1 MPKETMKKINKT
13 WMAGMAALLVMCFW
27 HLSEVQMSVQ
37 ACGDRWLTGNYLALA
52 VLVLGSGGLLGW
64 HFLGGT
70 KGREKGLEE
79 IYPLAGLLLG
89 LLYLFVLPP
98 LSGPDE
104 ISHYISA
111 YQLSS
116 HMLGQPANSE
126 DGHVLVRAQD
136 WFLEDIYGDYEY
148 ELQDGYLRKKEQE
161 NQKEAV
167 VLGRPLTEAVYRLI
181 HEKFWERVSEE
192 GQLPGEV
199 LEKTAISPYPPV
211 KTIPAAYIPQAMGVS
226 LARILN
232 LNSLWL
238 VYLGR
243 ICNLLFFVA
252 VTWLAMKRLPFG
264 KEVLFGV
271 AVLPMTLHLSASFS
285 YDVWIMAWIFYF
297 TSCCLH
303 LAYAAD
309 QVKGK
314 DVAILTLVMALVGPC
329 KMVYGVFMGLCL
341 LIPVRKFGGWRHW
354 LLSACCVLGAWVLA
368 MSVVNGQTVS
378 AYVAPDTENYIVWAE
393 ETGYTLGTL
402 LHQPYQTMRIFM
414 NTLMWQAEQYHLT
427 MIGAYLGNLDPVL
440 DVPYVLVMGFTAG
453 LLYLAFRKPGEAMVL
468 TGGRRLWVW
477 ALCLSCTGAVMLSML
492 LGWTPLG
499 SNVISGVQGR
509 YFLPFLPVL
518 FMSFKNDTLVLT
530 RNGNRRVLYGMCC
543 GAGYAALRIFGV
555 VSMRL

>member
-1 MPKETMKKINKT
+1 MPKETVKKINKT
-13 WMAGMAALLVMCFW
+13 WIVGMAALLIMCFW

-37 ACGDRWLTGNYLALA
+37 ACGDTWLTGNYLALA
-52 VLVLGSGGLLGW
+52 ALVLGTGGLLGW
-64 HFLGGT
+64 LFLGGDRQ
-70 KGREKGLEE
+70 REKGLEV

-126 DGHVLVRAQD
+126 DGHVLVRTQD
-136 WFLEDIYGDYEY
+136 WFLEDIYGEYEY
-148 ELQDGYLRKKEQE
+148 EIQEGYLRKKEQE
-161 NQKEAV
+161 NQREAI
-167 VLGRPLTEAVYRLI
+167 VLGRPLTETVYRLI
-181 HEKFWERVSEE
+181 HEKFRERE
-192 GQLPGEV
+192 PGEMQ
-199 LEKTAISPYPPV
+199 LQKEALGDTAVSPYPPV
-211 KTIPAAYIPQAMGVS
+211 KTMPAAYIPQALGVS

-232 LNSLWL
+232 LGSLWL

-243 ICNLLFFVA
+243 IGNLLFFVA
-252 VTWLAMKRLPFG
+252 VTWLAMKNLPFG

-271 AVLPMTLHLSASFS
+271 SVLPMTLHLSATFS

-297 TSCCLH
+297 TSYCLY

-309 QVKGK
+309 QVKIK

-341 LIPVRKFGGWRHW
+341 LIPVRKFGGWKNW
-354 LLSACCVLGAWVLA
+354 GISACCVLGAWILA
-368 MSVVNGQTVS
+368 MAVVNGQAVS
-378 AYVAPDTENYIVWAE
+378 TYVTPETENYIVWAE

-402 LHQPYQTMRIFM
+402 LHQPYQTLRIFF
-414 NTLMWQAEQYHLT
+414 NTIFWQAEQYHLT

-440 DVPYVLVMGFTAG
+440 DVPYILVMGFTAG
-453 LLYLAFRKPGEAMVL
+453 LLYLAFRKPKEALVL
-468 TGGRRLWVW
+468 TGGKRLWVW
-477 ALCLSCTGAVMLSML
+477 LLCLSCTGAVMLSML
-492 LGWTPLG
+492 LAWTPLG

-518 FMSFKNDTLVLT
+518 LMSFKNNTLVLT
-530 RNGNRRVLYGMCC
+530 RDGNRKVLYGMCC